1 MRSYTVKSGDTLS
14 KIAGA
19 MLGSESLY
27 TKIAALNNISNPN
40 LIFPG
45 QVLQI
50 PDLPQGLVDS
60 STMVS
65 PKPSNSGIVSPAKA
79 VTSTTAPAGSATKWV
94 IWAGGTILAAILAAV
109 AYKRAKAAKKKAA

>member
-60 STMVS
+60 SAMVS
-65 PKPSNSGIVSPAKA
+65 PKPSAATPAKT
-79 VTSTTAPAGSATKWV
+79 VTSTTQPAGSATKWV

-109 AYKRAKAAKKKAA
+109 AYKRSKAAKKKAA